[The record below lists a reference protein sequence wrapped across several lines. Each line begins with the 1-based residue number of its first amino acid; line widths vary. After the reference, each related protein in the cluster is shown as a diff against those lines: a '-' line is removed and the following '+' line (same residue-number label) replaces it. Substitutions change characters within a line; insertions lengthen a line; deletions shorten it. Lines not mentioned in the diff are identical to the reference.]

1 MKFDFYVHGL
11 WILASVC
18 FTLAAMIA
26 GNLEAVEG
34 TSPASFTVS
43 LLLAFCLFLVAT
55 MLAISASINAIK
67 EER

>member
-18 FTLAAMIA
+18 FVIASMIA
-26 GNLEAVEG
+26 GNLEVVEG
-34 TSPASFTVS
+34 TNPMSFTLS

-55 MLAISASINAIK
+55 MLVISASINAMK